1 ASLEIGPPPSGGRPM
16 LFEDRDSKK
25 WHVSRLA
32 EPANEEILILLHHSV
47 TVLSE
52 IAKTIRS
59 KNAGVD
65 KITFDIL
72 YESYLLSILYEPYLL
87 SILKFTRAG
96 NSPAI
101 LFALVMVRNQ
111 RFECRRREE
120 RLGARDRSL

>member
-1 ASLEIGPPPSGGRPM
+1 
-16 LFEDRDSKK
+16 
-25 WHVSRLA
+25 VSRLS

-59 KNAGVD
+59 KNAGID
-65 KITFDIL
+65 KITFD
-72 YESYLLSILYEPYLL
+72 ILYEPYLL
-87 SILKFTRAG
+87 SILKFTRAR

>member
-1 ASLEIGPPPSGGRPM
+1 MTARC
-16 LFEDRDSKK
+16 K
-25 WHVSRLA
+25 V
-32 EPANEEILILLHHSV
+32 
-47 TVLSE
+47 SE
-52 IAKTIRS
+52 IA

-65 KITFDIL
+65 KITFD
-72 YESYLLSILYEPYLL
+72 ILYEPYLL
-87 SILKFTRAG
+87 SILKFTRAR

>member
-1 ASLEIGPPPSGGRPM
+1 M
-16 LFEDRDSKK
+16 
-25 WHVSRLA
+25 SRLS
-32 EPANEEILILLHHSV
+32 EPAKEEILILLHHSV

-72 YESYLLSILYEPYLL
+72 YEPYLL
-87 SILKFTRAG
+87 SILKFTRAR

>member
-1 ASLEIGPPPSGGRPM
+1 MTARC
-16 LFEDRDSKK
+16 K
-25 WHVSRLA
+25 
-32 EPANEEILILLHHSV
+32 
-47 TVLSE
+47 LSE

-65 KITFDIL
+65 KITFDIF
-72 YESYLLSILYEPYLL
+72 YEPYLL
-87 SILKFTRAG
+87 SILKFTRAR

>member
-1 ASLEIGPPPSGGRPM
+1 MTARC
-16 LFEDRDSKK
+16 K
-25 WHVSRLA
+25 
-32 EPANEEILILLHHSV
+32 
-47 TVLSE
+47 LSE

-87 SILKFTRAG
+87 SIFKFTRAR

-111 RFECRRREE
+111 RFEWRRREE

>member
-1 ASLEIGPPPSGGRPM
+1 M
-16 LFEDRDSKK
+16 
-25 WHVSRLA
+25 SRLS

-72 YESYLLSILYEPYLL
+72 YESY
-87 SILKFTRAG
+87 
-96 NSPAI
+96 
-101 LFALVMVRNQ
+101 
-111 RFECRRREE
+111 C
-120 RLGARDRSL
+120 

>member
-1 ASLEIGPPPSGGRPM
+1 
-16 LFEDRDSKK
+16 
-25 WHVSRLA
+25 VSRLS
-32 EPANEEILILLHHSV
+32 EPAKEEILILLHHSV

-72 YESYLLSILYEPYLL
+72 YEPYLL
-87 SILKFTRAG
+87 SILKFTRAR

>member
-1 ASLEIGPPPSGGRPM
+1 
-16 LFEDRDSKK
+16 
-25 WHVSRLA
+25 VSRLS
-32 EPANEEILILLHHSV
+32 ETANEEILILLHHSV

-72 YESYLLSILYEPYLL
+72 YEPYLL
-87 SILKFTRAG
+87 SILKFTRAR

>member
-1 ASLEIGPPPSGGRPM
+1 MTARC
-16 LFEDRDSKK
+16 K
-25 WHVSRLA
+25 
-32 EPANEEILILLHHSV
+32 
-47 TVLSE
+47 LSE

-65 KITFDIL
+65 KITFDILYESYLLSILYEPYLLSIL